1 MKRVSL
7 RDLEKSIFPSC
18 GAELGARG
26 EGRESRRRRD
36 EREKYLPHRRH
47 RSQHWGEPLLRVRHA
62 AFRQGRAGKKALINE
77 GSIAKKLFR
86 LAFDQ
91 IS

>member
-1 MKRVSL
+1 MLLASEHVFWGTNASRSG
-7 RDLEKSIFPSC
+7 EA

-77 GSIAKKLFR
+77 GVWCQKVVWVGF
-86 LAFDQ
+86 
-91 IS
+91 